1 MNKSYLRTISPSS
14 YTHKSPA
21 YHYSTFFIL
30 HSSFYI
36 FIRNRSFLYLC
47 TPFFCVTM
55 KKLLTVCILLCLTVL
70 AQAQR
75 FTSFSKDP
83 SKTVEEMK
91 EFYASVPKDRQK
103 EAKDILDTFELMW
116 TTRMDPANQQ
126 VFLEEA
132 NKMVKKKHRPIP
144 HFQSFIH
151 TYNVFIQS
159 QYADEADTWKKIL
172 DYHIGQSSTFFQDKM
187 SLYARFF
194 QGNILNQGDNVKW
207 VAMSDPEKMGFAEEP
222 FFEFKNIDLMGFSA
236 KDSLT
241 VKGMSG
247 RYYPDKLQFKAN
259 GGTITWERAGLD
271 DNVKAVLKTYDIDLR
286 FPRVVADNA
295 LLHYPRLFAQPVIGR
310 VEDKAVLPTSE
321 EKATYPRFISDE
333 ATLPVKN
340 LYKDVDYVGG
350 FEMRGASIYGT
361 GQGDILAKVT
371 IYNEGKVIISAS
383 SRSFLIRPANL
394 LSEDAKVSVYIEN
407 DSIYHPAANFKY
419 DNEKKSLLIS
429 RPKQGVGRS
438 PFFDSY
444 HKLDMYVE
452 SLQWVTTEKRIE
464 LKPIVGNTSNQK
476 AYFESQNYYEE
487 SVMHEIAGYNIVN
500 PLYTLWQ
507 LFNSAGYESLT
518 IEDVI
523 RWFNKPPLDIK
534 AMMIDFAARGF
545 IEYDINNNQI
555 NYRSKIAQYLNN
567 QVKKK
572 DYDYIK
578 LESKTHYAS
587 LDLVTN
593 DLKITGCEFFVL
605 SDPQIVNV
613 YPMNELVTV
622 KKNRNMV
629 FSGRVIGGLFDF
641 VTHNCQF
648 DYDRFLVDMDVIDT
662 LIMYV
667 EDKDGPMDMY
677 GDYKLQRVRSEIEEL
692 SGVLYVDAPGNK
704 SGMTDY
710 PDYPIFEARKG
721 GKVFYDQPYVLGG
734 VYDRNK
740 FYYAVNQFRI
750 VNLDN
755 FVIDSMKFGG
765 ALISGGIFPDIAE
778 PLKVQPDFS
787 LGFVHNTGGLPM
799 YGTRGAYQGRIS
811 LSNRG
816 LRGKGNIDYI
826 TSHTTS
832 DSLVFYIDS
841 TNGSANKHIVDEQL
855 AGTEFPPASVEEAYM
870 HWEPYEDQMF
880 VHTLANPM
888 DLFTEATLT
897 GNSKITSSGMFGT
910 GIVKFN
916 RADISSRLFQFKH
929 HELLADTADLRIYD
943 ISGGKDVAFS
953 TDNYNS
959 HIDFKTRKGHFIANG
974 EASVVYF
981 VKNEIKAKS
990 SEFEWDPIDSTM
1002 LRFKWDDPHKNVDI
1016 DNTPI
1021 KELVDMQSV
1030 GNELYAVA
1038 PYVDYQF
1045 TAVNAE
1051 YDFAKNVIAA
1061 HGVRYINVGD
1071 AAITPQHGDVT
1082 IRKNAAMDPLEKSR
1096 ILAGRENKFHELY
1109 DCNTRIVSA
1118 TKFFANGYYDYIDAE
1133 QRVQTLYFDT
1143 LYFMKET
1150 HGDAKIPK
1158 EKDFH
1163 FSDQFAFD
1171 GRAELHSTNPFLSYF
1186 GGVEIIHG
1194 CDSVKHARMKILQ
1207 QVDPN
1212 NIMIQV
1218 HDRTKDMDERKV
1230 VVAIASSNKTGRI
1243 YTAFG
1248 VAKDEF
1254 NDAEYINV
1262 FGYITYD
1269 KETHEF
1275 KAASREKLMDPSIPG
1290 NIITLNTDNC
1300 EVHGS
1305 GSIDMG
1311 AKLGRVDFVTNGTIV
1326 NYMLADSAEMH
1337 LTTSIDFFFNEKSMD
1352 IMNKALENTTLD
1364 YVDVSGDEAY
1374 DLALYNLLGKTEYD
1388 RYQRSTALGQNR
1400 RLPDALQVKFLFSN
1414 IDFEWDK
1421 EQSTFKSQT
1430 KLPLIV
1436 CGAKQQYKMVPGRIV
1451 IEKRGSRNRLY
1462 LYFEFDNHF
1471 FYYQFDNNAVSAFSS
1486 DKAFNDAIS
1495 SVKPKNRFQAPDQAK
1510 GLPSFTYKLGN
1521 RSLKNKF
1528 VKKYFTDI
1536 EEESETEE

>member
-1 MNKSYLRTISPSS
+1 
-14 YTHKSPA
+14 
-21 YHYSTFFIL
+21 
-30 HSSFYI
+30 
-36 FIRNRSFLYLC
+36 
-47 TPFFCVTM
+47 M

-545 IEYDINNNQI
+545 IEYDINNNKI

-587 LDLVTN
+587 LDLATN

-897 GNSKITSSGMFGT
+897 GNSKITPSGMFGT

-990 SEFEWDPIDSTM
+990 SDFEWDPIDSTM

-1269 KETHEF
+1269 KETREF
-1275 KAASREKLMDPSIPG
+1275 KAASKEKLMDPSIPG

>member
-1 MNKSYLRTISPSS
+1 MKRFFLISI
-14 YTHKSPA
+14 
-21 YHYSTFFIL
+21 IL
-30 HSSFYI
+30 
-36 FIRNRSFLYLC
+36 
-47 TPFFCVTM
+47 CVSV
-55 KKLLTVCILLCLTVL
+55 LTY
-70 AQAQR
+70 AQR
-75 FTSFSKDP
+75 FTSFSNDP
-83 SKTVEEMK
+83 TKTVEEMK

-103 EAKDILDTFELMW
+103 EAKEILEQFELMW
-116 TTRMDPANQQ
+116 TTRMDADNQE
-126 VFLEEA
+126 VFIQEA

-144 HFQSFIH
+144 HFQSFIR
-151 TYNVFIQS
+151 TYDIFLQS
-159 QYADEADTWKKIL
+159 QYVGEAETWQKIL
-172 DYHIGQSSTFFQDKM
+172 DYHISKSSTFFQEKM
-187 SLYARFF
+187 ELYARFF
-194 QGNILNQGDNVKW
+194 QDNIMNQGDNVKW
-207 VAMSDPEKMGFAEEP
+207 VAMGLADHLGFDQEP
-222 FFEFKNIDLMGFSA
+222 YFDFKDIDLWGYSA
-236 KDSLT
+236 KDSL
-241 VKGMSG
+241 VVSSVNG

-259 GGTITWERAGLD
+259 GGTISWDRAGLD
-271 DNVKAVLKTYDIDLR
+271 PGVYAELKTYDIDLR
-286 FPRVVADNA
+286 FPRVVADDA
-295 LLHYPRLFAQPVIGR
+295 LFHYPKLFAQPMVGR
-310 VEDKAVLPTSE
+310 VEEKAVLPTSE
-321 EKATYPRFISDE
+321 EDATYPRFISYE
-333 ATLPVKN
+333 TTLPVKD
-340 LYKDVDYVGG
+340 LYKDVDYIGG
-350 FEMRGASIYGT
+350 FAMHGASIFGT
-361 GQGDILAKVT
+361 GHGDTLAKVT
-371 IYNEGKVIISAS
+371 IYNEGEVIITAQ

-394 LSEDAKVSVYIEN
+394 LSEDAKVSLYIEN

-419 DNEKKSLLIS
+419 DNEKKNLLIS

-444 HKLDMYVE
+444 HKLDMCVE
-452 SLQWVTTEKRIE
+452 SIQWTTTEKRIE
-464 LKPIVGNTSNQK
+464 LKPIVGNTSDQA

-487 SVMHEIAGYNIVN
+487 GVMHEIAGFNTQN

-507 LFNSAGYESLT
+507 LFNSAGYEDLT

-545 IEYDINNNQI
+545 IEYDVNNNRI
-555 NYRSKIAQYLNN
+555 HYRSKIAQYLNN
-567 QVKKK
+567 QLKKK

-613 YPMNELVTV
+613 YPMDELVTV

-648 DYDRFLVDMDVIDT
+648 DYDRFLVDMDIIDT

-667 EDKDGPMDMY
+667 EDKNGPMDMY
-677 GDYKLQRVRSEIEEL
+677 GDYKLQRVRSQIEEL
-692 SGVLYVDAPGNK
+692 SGVLYVDVPGNK
-704 SGMTDY
+704 SGIVDY
-710 PDYPIFEARKG
+710 PDYPIFKARKG

-734 VYDRNK
+734 VYDRNR
-740 FYYAVNQFRI
+740 FYYSVNQFRI

-755 FVIDSMKFGG
+755 FVIDSMKFTG
-765 ALISGGIFPDIAE
+765 ALISGGIFPDIDE
-778 PLKVQPDFS
+778 PLKVQSDFS
-787 LGFVHNTGGLPM
+787 LGFVHNTTGLPM
-799 YGTRGAYQGRIS
+799 YGTKGGYQGRIS

-826 TSHTTS
+826 TSHTYS
-832 DSLVFYIDS
+832 DSLVFYLDS
-841 TNGSANKHIVDEQL
+841 TNGAANRHIVDEQQ
-855 AGTEFPPASVEEAYM
+855 AGTEFPPASVEEAYL

-880 VHTLANPM
+880 IHTLQEPM
-888 DLFTEATLT
+888 DIFKETELT
-897 GNSKITSSGMFGT
+897 GNSKITPNGMFGT

-959 HIDFKTRKGHFIANG
+959 HIDFKTRKGRFLANG

-981 VKNEIKAKS
+981 VQNEVKAKS

-1002 LRFKWDDPHKNVDI
+1002 LRFKWDDPYKNTDI

-1030 GNELYAVA
+1030 GNELFAVA
-1038 PYVDYQF
+1038 PEVNYQF

-1051 YDFAKNVIAA
+1051 FDFAKNIINA

-1071 AAITPQHGDVT
+1071 AAITPLHGDVT
-1082 IRKNAAMDPLEKSR
+1082 IRKHAAMDILEKAR
-1096 ILAGRENKFHELY
+1096 ILAGRENKYHELY
-1109 DCNTRIVSA
+1109 NCHARIQSA
-1118 TKFFANGYYDYIDAE
+1118 TRFYANGYYDYIDAE
-1133 QRVQTLYFDT
+1133 ERVQTLYFDT
-1143 LYFMKET
+1143 IYFMKET
-1150 HGDAKIPK
+1150 FGEAKIPK

-1186 GGVEIIHG
+1186 GGVEILHG
-1194 CDSVKHARMKILQ
+1194 CDTVKHARMKILQ

-1212 NIMIQV
+1212 NIMLQV

-1269 KETHEF
+1269 KETREF
-1275 KAASREKLMDPSIPG
+1275 KAASKEKLMDPSVPG
-1290 NIITLNTDNC
+1290 NIIVLNTDNC
-1300 EVHGS
+1300 EATGT
-1305 GSIDMG
+1305 GTIDMG
-1311 AKLGRVDFVTNGTIV
+1311 TKLGRVDFVTNGTIV

-1337 LTTSIDFFFNEKSMD
+1337 ITTSIDFFFNDKSMD
-1352 IMNKALENTTLD
+1352 LMNKALENASLD
-1364 YVDVSGDEAY
+1364 FVDVSGDEAF
-1374 DLALYNLLGKTEYD
+1374 DQALYNILGKTEYD

-1400 RLPDALQVKFLFSN
+1400 RLPDALQVQFLFSN
-1414 IDFEWDK
+1414 IDFDWDK
-1421 EQSTFKSQT
+1421 DHSTFKSQT
-1430 KLPLIV
+1430 VLPLIV
-1436 CGAKQQYKMVPGRIV
+1436 CGSKQVYKTVPGRIV

-1462 LYFEFDNHF
+1462 LYFEFDDQ
-1471 FYYQFDNNAVSAFSS
+1471 FYYFQFDNNAVSAFSS
-1486 DKAFNDAIS
+1486 NKAFNDAIT
-1495 SVKPKNRFQAPDQAK
+1495 SVKPKNRFQEPDKAK

-1528 VKKYFTDI
+1528 VKNYFTDI
-1536 EEESETEE
+1536 EEETETESETGE

>member
-1 MNKSYLRTISPSS
+1 
-14 YTHKSPA
+14 
-21 YHYSTFFIL
+21 
-30 HSSFYI
+30 
-36 FIRNRSFLYLC
+36 
-47 TPFFCVTM
+47 M

-333 ATLPVKN
+333 ATLPIKN

-897 GNSKITSSGMFGT
+897 GNSKITPSGMFGT

-959 HIDFKTRKGHFIANG
+959 HIDFETRKGHFIANG

-1269 KETHEF
+1269 KETREF
-1275 KAASREKLMDPSIPG
+1275 KAASKEKLMDPSIPG

>member
-1 MNKSYLRTISPSS
+1 
-14 YTHKSPA
+14 
-21 YHYSTFFIL
+21 
-30 HSSFYI
+30 
-36 FIRNRSFLYLC
+36 
-47 TPFFCVTM
+47 M
-55 KKLLTVCILLCLTVL
+55 KKLLTVCILLCLMVL

-394 LSEDAKVSVYIEN
+394 LSEDAKVSVYIES

-545 IEYDINNNQI
+545 IEYDINNNKI

-897 GNSKITSSGMFGT
+897 GNSKITPSGMFGT

-1269 KETHEF
+1269 KETREF
-1275 KAASREKLMDPSIPG
+1275 KAASKEKLMDPSIPG

>member
-21 YHYSTFFIL
+21 YHYSSFYIL

-55 KKLLTVCILLCLTVL
+55 KKLLTVCILLCLMVL

-545 IEYDINNNQI
+545 IDYDINNNQI

>member
-1 MNKSYLRTISPSS
+1 
-14 YTHKSPA
+14 
-21 YHYSTFFIL
+21 
-30 HSSFYI
+30 
-36 FIRNRSFLYLC
+36 
-47 TPFFCVTM
+47 M

-587 LDLVTN
+587 LDLATN

-648 DYDRFLVDMDVIDT
+648 DYDRFLVDMDIIDT

-897 GNSKITSSGMFGT
+897 GNSKITPSGMFGT

-1269 KETHEF
+1269 KETREF
-1275 KAASREKLMDPSIPG
+1275 KAASKEKLMDPSIPG

>member
-1 MNKSYLRTISPSS
+1 
-14 YTHKSPA
+14 
-21 YHYSTFFIL
+21 
-30 HSSFYI
+30 
-36 FIRNRSFLYLC
+36 
-47 TPFFCVTM
+47 M

-271 DNVKAVLKTYDIDLR
+271 DNVNAVLKTYDIDLR

-897 GNSKITSSGMFGT
+897 GNSKITPSGMFGT

>member
-1 MNKSYLRTISPSS
+1 MVVSS
-14 YTHKSPA
+14 V
-21 YHYSTFFIL
+21 
-30 HSSFYI
+30 
-36 FIRNRSFLYLC
+36 N
-47 TPFFCVTM
+47 
-55 KKLLTVCILLCLTVL
+55 
-70 AQAQR
+70 
-75 FTSFSKDP
+75 
-83 SKTVEEMK
+83 
-91 EFYASVPKDRQK
+91 
-103 EAKDILDTFELMW
+103 
-116 TTRMDPANQQ
+116 
-126 VFLEEA
+126 
-132 NKMVKKKHRPIP
+132 
-144 HFQSFIH
+144 
-151 TYNVFIQS
+151 
-159 QYADEADTWKKIL
+159 
-172 DYHIGQSSTFFQDKM
+172 
-187 SLYARFF
+187 
-194 QGNILNQGDNVKW
+194 
-207 VAMSDPEKMGFAEEP
+207 
-222 FFEFKNIDLMGFSA
+222 
-236 KDSLT
+236 
-241 VKGMSG
+241 G

-259 GGTITWERAGLD
+259 GGTISWDRAGLD
-271 DNVKAVLKTYDIDLR
+271 PGVYAELKTYDIDLR
-286 FPRVVADNA
+286 FPRVVAEDA
-295 LLHYPRLFAQPVIGR
+295 LFHYPRLFAQPMLGR
-310 VEDKAVLPTSE
+310 VEEKAVLPTSE
-321 EKATYPRFISDE
+321 EKATYPRFTSNE
-333 ATLPVKN
+333 TTLPVKN
-340 LYKDVDYVGG
+340 LYKDVDYIGG
-350 FEMRGASIYGT
+350 FAMHGASIFGT
-361 GQGDILAKVT
+361 GQGDTLAKVT
-371 IYNEGKVIISAS
+371 IYNEGQVIITAQ

-394 LSEDAKVSVYIEN
+394 LSEDAKVSLYIEN

-452 SLQWVTTEKRIE
+452 SIQWVTTEKRIE
-464 LKPIVGNTSNQK
+464 LKPIVGNTSDQA

-487 SVMHEIAGYNIVN
+487 GVMHEIAGFNTQN

-507 LFNSAGYESLT
+507 LFNSAGYEDLT

-545 IEYDINNNQI
+545 IEYDVNNNRI
-555 NYRSKIAQYLNN
+555 HYRSKIAQYLNN
-567 QVKKK
+567 QLKKK

-613 YPMNELVTV
+613 YPMDELVTV

-648 DYDRFLVDMDVIDT
+648 DYDRFLVDMDIIDT

-667 EDKDGPMDMY
+667 EDKNGPMDMY
-677 GDYKLQRVRSEIEEL
+677 GDYKLQRVRSQIEEL
-692 SGVLYVDAPGNK
+692 SGVLYVDVPGNK
-704 SGMTDY
+704 SGIVDY

-734 VYDRNK
+734 VYDRNR
-740 FYYAVNQFRI
+740 FYYSVNQFRI

-755 FVIDSMKFGG
+755 FVIDSMKFTG

-778 PLKVQPDFS
+778 PLKVQSDFS
-787 LGFVHNTGGLPM
+787 LGFVHNTTGLPM
-799 YGTRGAYQGRIS
+799 YGTKGGYQGRIS

-826 TSHTTS
+826 TSHTYS
-832 DSLVFYIDS
+832 DSLVFYLDS
-841 TNGSANKHIVDEQL
+841 TNGAANRHIVDEQQ
-855 AGTEFPPASVEEAYM
+855 AGTEFPPASVEEAYL

-880 VHTLANPM
+880 IHTLQEPM
-888 DLFTEATLT
+888 DIFKETELT
-897 GNSKITSSGMFGT
+897 GNSKITPNGMFGT

-959 HIDFKTRKGHFIANG
+959 HIDFKTRKGRFLANG

-981 VKNEIKAKS
+981 VQNEVKAKS

-1002 LRFKWDDPHKNVDI
+1002 LRFKWDDPYKNTDI
-1016 DNTPI
+1016 DNTSI

-1030 GNELYAVA
+1030 GNELFAVA
-1038 PYVDYQF
+1038 PEVNYQF

-1051 YDFAKNVIAA
+1051 FDFAKNIINA

-1071 AAITPQHGDVT
+1071 AAITPLHGDVT
-1082 IRKNAAMDPLEKSR
+1082 IRKHAAMDILEKAR
-1096 ILAGRENKFHELY
+1096 ILAGRENKYHELY
-1109 DCNTRIVSA
+1109 DCHVRINSA
-1118 TKFFANGYYDYIDAE
+1118 TRFYANGYYDYIDAE
-1133 QRVQTLYFDT
+1133 ERVQTLYFDT
-1143 LYFMKET
+1143 IYFMKET
-1150 HGDAKIPK
+1150 FGEAKIPK

-1186 GGVEIIHG
+1186 GGVEILHG
-1194 CDSVKHARMKILQ
+1194 CDTLKHARMKILQ

-1212 NIMIQV
+1212 NIMLQV

-1269 KETHEF
+1269 KETREF
-1275 KAASREKLMDPSIPG
+1275 KAASKEKLMDPSVPG
-1290 NIITLNTDNC
+1290 NIIVLNTDNC
-1300 EVHGS
+1300 EATGT
-1305 GSIDMG
+1305 GTIDMG
-1311 AKLGRVDFVTNGTIV
+1311 TKLGRVDFVTNGTIV

-1337 LTTSIDFFFNEKSMD
+1337 ITTSIDFFFNDKSMD
-1352 IMNKALENTTLD
+1352 LMNKALENASLD
-1364 YVDVSGDEAY
+1364 FVDVSGDEAF
-1374 DLALYNLLGKTEYD
+1374 DQALYNILGKTEYD

-1400 RLPDALQVKFLFSN
+1400 RLPDALQVQFLFSN
-1414 IDFEWDK
+1414 IDFDWDK
-1421 EQSTFKSQT
+1421 DHSTFKSQT
-1430 KLPLIV
+1430 VLPLIV
-1436 CGAKQQYKMVPGRIV
+1436 CGSKQVYKMVPGRIV

-1462 LYFEFDNHF
+1462 LYFEFDDQ
-1471 FYYQFDNNAVSAFSS
+1471 FYYFQFDNNAVSAFSS
-1486 DKAFNDAIS
+1486 NKAFNDAIT
-1495 SVKPKNRFQAPDQAK
+1495 SVKPKNRFQEPDKAK

-1528 VKKYFTDI
+1528 VKNYFTDI
-1536 EEESETEE
+1536 EEETETESETGE

>member
-1 MNKSYLRTISPSS
+1 
-14 YTHKSPA
+14 
-21 YHYSTFFIL
+21 
-30 HSSFYI
+30 
-36 FIRNRSFLYLC
+36 
-47 TPFFCVTM
+47 M
-55 KKLLTVCILLCLTVL
+55 KKLLTVCILLCLMVL

-897 GNSKITSSGMFGT
+897 GNSKITPSGMFGT

>member
-1 MNKSYLRTISPSS
+1 MKRFFLISI
-14 YTHKSPA
+14 
-21 YHYSTFFIL
+21 IL
-30 HSSFYI
+30 
-36 FIRNRSFLYLC
+36 
-47 TPFFCVTM
+47 CVSV
-55 KKLLTVCILLCLTVL
+55 LTY
-70 AQAQR
+70 AQR
-75 FTSFSKDP
+75 FTSFSNDP
-83 SKTVEEMK
+83 TKTVEEMK

-103 EAKDILDTFELMW
+103 EAKEILEQFELMW
-116 TTRMDPANQQ
+116 TTRMDADNQE
-126 VFLEEA
+126 VFITEA

-144 HFQSFIH
+144 HFQSFIR
-151 TYNVFIQS
+151 TYDIFLQS
-159 QYADEADTWKKIL
+159 QYAGEYETWQKIL
-172 DYHIGQSSTFFQDKM
+172 DYHISKSSTFFQEKM
-187 SLYARFF
+187 ELYARFF
-194 QGNILNQGDNVKW
+194 QDNIMNQGDNVKW
-207 VAMSDPEKMGFAEEP
+207 VAMGFADHLGFDQEP
-222 FFEFKNIDLMGFSA
+222 YFDFKDIDLWGYSA
-236 KDSLT
+236 KDSL
-241 VKGMSG
+241 VVSSVNG

-259 GGTITWERAGLD
+259 GGTISWDRAGLD
-271 DNVKAVLKTYDIDLR
+271 PGVYAELKTYDIDLR

-295 LLHYPRLFAQPVIGR
+295 LFHYPKLFAQPMLGR
-310 VEDKAVLPTSE
+310 VEEKAVLPTSE
-321 EKATYPRFISDE
+321 EKATYPRFTSYE
-333 ATLPVKN
+333 TTLPVKN
-340 LYKDVDYVGG
+340 LYKDVDYIGG
-350 FEMRGASIYGT
+350 FAMHGASIFGT
-361 GQGDILAKVT
+361 GQGDTLAKVT
-371 IYNEGKVIISAS
+371 IYNEGQVIITAQ

-394 LSEDAKVSVYIEN
+394 LSEDAKVSLYIEN

-452 SLQWVTTEKRIE
+452 SIQWVTTEKRIE
-464 LKPIVGNTSNQK
+464 LKPIVGNTSDQA

-487 SVMHEIAGYNIVN
+487 GVMHEIAGFNTQN

-507 LFNSAGYESLT
+507 LFNSAGYEDLT

-545 IEYDINNNQI
+545 IEYDVNNNRI
-555 NYRSKIAQYLNN
+555 HYRSKIAQYLNN
-567 QVKKK
+567 QLKKK

-613 YPMNELVTV
+613 YPMDELVTV

-648 DYDRFLVDMDVIDT
+648 DYDRFLVDMDIIDT

-667 EDKDGPMDMY
+667 EDKNGPMDMY
-677 GDYKLQRVRSEIEEL
+677 GDYKLQRVRSQIEEL
-692 SGVLYVDAPGNK
+692 SGVLYVDVPGNK
-704 SGMTDY
+704 SGIVDY

-734 VYDRNK
+734 VYDRNR
-740 FYYAVNQFRI
+740 FYYSVNQFRI

-755 FVIDSMKFGG
+755 FVIDSMKFTG

-778 PLKVQPDFS
+778 PLKVQSDFS
-787 LGFVHNTGGLPM
+787 LGFVHNTTGLPM
-799 YGTRGAYQGRIS
+799 YGTKGGYQGRIS

-826 TSHTTS
+826 TSHTYS
-832 DSLVFYIDS
+832 DSLVFYLDS
-841 TNGSANKHIVDEQL
+841 TNGAANRHIVDEQQD
-855 AGTEFPPASVEEAYM
+855 GTEFPPASVEEAYL

-880 VHTLANPM
+880 IHTLQEPM
-888 DLFTEATLT
+888 DIFKETELT
-897 GNSKITSSGMFGT
+897 GNSKITPNGMFGT

-959 HIDFKTRKGHFIANG
+959 HIDFKTRKGRFLANG

-981 VKNEIKAKS
+981 VQNEVKAKS

-1002 LRFKWDDPHKNVDI
+1002 LRFKWDDPYKNTDI
-1016 DNTPI
+1016 DNTSI

-1030 GNELYAVA
+1030 GNELFAVA
-1038 PYVDYQF
+1038 PEVNYQF

-1051 YDFAKNVIAA
+1051 FDFAKNIINA

-1071 AAITPQHGDVT
+1071 AAITPLHGDVT
-1082 IRKNAAMDPLEKSR
+1082 IRKHAAMDILEKAR
-1096 ILAGRENKFHELY
+1096 ILAGRENKYHELY
-1109 DCNTRIVSA
+1109 NCHARIQSA
-1118 TKFFANGYYDYIDAE
+1118 TRFYANGYYDYIDAE
-1133 QRVQTLYFDT
+1133 ERVQTLYFDT
-1143 LYFMKET
+1143 IYFMKET
-1150 HGDAKIPK
+1150 FGEAKIPK

-1186 GGVEIIHG
+1186 GGVEILHG
-1194 CDSVKHARMKILQ
+1194 CDTLKHARMKILQ

-1212 NIMIQV
+1212 NIMLQV

-1269 KETHEF
+1269 KETREF
-1275 KAASREKLMDPSIPG
+1275 KAASKEKLMDPSVPG
-1290 NIITLNTDNC
+1290 NIIVLNTDNC
-1300 EVHGS
+1300 EATGT
-1305 GSIDMG
+1305 GTIDMG
-1311 AKLGRVDFVTNGTIV
+1311 TKLGRVDFVTNGTIV

-1337 LTTSIDFFFNEKSMD
+1337 ITTSIDFFFNDKSMD
-1352 IMNKALENTTLD
+1352 LMNKALENASLD
-1364 YVDVSGDEAY
+1364 FVDVSGDEAF
-1374 DLALYNLLGKTEYD
+1374 DQALYNILGKTEYD

-1400 RLPDALQVKFLFSN
+1400 RLPDALQVQFLFSN
-1414 IDFEWDK
+1414 IDFDWDK
-1421 EQSTFKSQT
+1421 DHSTFKSQT
-1430 KLPLIV
+1430 VLPLIV
-1436 CGAKQQYKMVPGRIV
+1436 CGSKQVYKMVPGRIV

-1462 LYFEFDNHF
+1462 LYFEFDDQ
-1471 FYYQFDNNAVSAFSS
+1471 FYYFQFDNNAVSAFSS
-1486 DKAFNDAIS
+1486 NKAFNDAIT
-1495 SVKPKNRFQAPDQAK
+1495 SVKPKNRFQEPDKAK

-1528 VKKYFTDI
+1528 VKNYFTDI
-1536 EEESETEE
+1536 EEETETESETGE

>member
-1 MNKSYLRTISPSS
+1 
-14 YTHKSPA
+14 
-21 YHYSTFFIL
+21 
-30 HSSFYI
+30 
-36 FIRNRSFLYLC
+36 
-47 TPFFCVTM
+47 M
-55 KKLLTVCILLCLTVL
+55 KKLLTVCILLCLMVL

-545 IEYDINNNQI
+545 IEYDINNNKI

-897 GNSKITSSGMFGT
+897 GNSKITPSGMFGT

-1269 KETHEF
+1269 KETREF
-1275 KAASREKLMDPSIPG
+1275 KAASKEKLMDPSIPG

>member
-1 MNKSYLRTISPSS
+1 
-14 YTHKSPA
+14 
-21 YHYSTFFIL
+21 
-30 HSSFYI
+30 
-36 FIRNRSFLYLC
+36 
-47 TPFFCVTM
+47 M
-55 KKLLTVCILLCLTVL
+55 KKLLTVCILLCLMVL

-545 IEYDINNNQI
+545 IEYDINNNKI

-897 GNSKITSSGMFGT
+897 GNSKITPSGMFGT

>member
-1 MNKSYLRTISPSS
+1 M
-14 YTHKSPA
+14 
-21 YHYSTFFIL
+21 
-30 HSSFYI
+30 
-36 FIRNRSFLYLC
+36 
-47 TPFFCVTM
+47 
-55 KKLLTVCILLCLTVL
+55 
-70 AQAQR
+70 
-75 FTSFSKDP
+75 
-83 SKTVEEMK
+83 
-91 EFYASVPKDRQK
+91 PKDRQK
-103 EAKDILDTFELMW
+103 EAKEVLDAFELMW
-116 TTRMDPANQQ
+116 TTQMDVDNQQ
-126 VFLEEA
+126 VFIEEA
-132 NKMVKKKHRPIP
+132 NKMVKKKHRPFP
-144 HFQSFIH
+144 HFQSYIN
-151 TYNVFIQS
+151 TYRAFLES
-159 QYADEADTWKKIL
+159 QYATETETWQKIL
-172 DYHIGQSSTFFQDKM
+172 SYHIGQSTTFFHDKM
-187 SLYARFF
+187 KLYEQFF
-194 QGNILNQGDNVKW
+194 KENIMNQGDNVKW
-207 VAMSDPEKMGFAEEP
+207 VAMGFADHLGFDGEP
-222 FFEFKNIDLMGFSA
+222 CFDFKDIDLWGYSA
-236 KDSLT
+236 KDSLI
-241 VKGMSG
+241 VSGVNG
-247 RYYPDKLQFKAN
+247 RYYPDKLTFKAN

-271 DNVKAVLKTYDIDLR
+271 PNVKAKLKTYDIDLR
-286 FPRVVADNA
+286 FPKVVANDA
-295 LLHYPRLFAQPVIGR
+295 MFYYPKLFANPIVGR
-310 VEDKAVLPTSE
+310 VEEKAVLPTSE
-321 EKATYPRFISDE
+321 EKATYPRFISQE

-350 FEMRGASIYGT
+350 FEMRGASIFGT
-361 GQGDILAKVT
+361 GQGDTLAIVT
-371 IYNEGKVIISAS
+371 IHNEGNVIITAR

-394 LSEDAKVSVYIEN
+394 LSEDAQVSLYIEN

-452 SLQWVTTEKRIE
+452 SVQWVTTEKRIE
-464 LKPIVGNTSNQK
+464 FKPIVGNTSDQE

-487 SVMHEIAGYNIVN
+487 EVMHEIAGYNTVN

-507 LFNSAGYESLT
+507 LFNSAGYEDLT

-545 IEYDINNNQI
+545 IEYDINNNHI
-555 NYRSKIAQYLNN
+555 HYRSKIAQYLNN

-587 LDLVTN
+587 LDLATN

-613 YPMNELVTV
+613 YPMDELVTV

-641 VTHNCQF
+641 VTHNCKF
-648 DYDRFLVDMDVIDT
+648 DYDRFLVDMDIIDT

-667 EDKDGPMDMY
+667 EDKNGPMDMY
-677 GDYKLQRVRSEIEEL
+677 GDYKLQRVRSQIEEL
-692 SGVLYVDAPGNK
+692 SGVLYIDVPGNK

-734 VYDRNK
+734 VYDRNR

-755 FVIDSMKFGG
+755 FVIDSMKFTG
-765 ALISGGIFPDIAE
+765 ALVSGGIFPDIAE

-787 LGFVHNTGGLPM
+787 LGFVHNTNGLPM
-799 YGTRGAYQGRIS
+799 YGTKGGYQGRIS

-826 TSHTTS
+826 TSHTLS
-832 DSLVFYIDS
+832 DSLVFYLDS
-841 TNGSANKHIVDEQL
+841 TNGSANRHVVDEQM
-855 AGTEFPPASVEEAYM
+855 AGAEFPPASVEEAYL
-870 HWEPYEDQMF
+870 HWEPYQDQMF
-880 VHTLANPM
+880 VHTLQQPM
-888 DLFTEATLT
+888 DIFREAQLT
-897 GNSKITSSGMFGT
+897 GNSKITPNGMYGT

-959 HIDFKTRKGHFIANG
+959 HIDFKTRKGHFLANG
-974 EASVVYF
+974 KASEVYF
-981 VKNEIKAKS
+981 VQNEIKAKS

-1038 PYVDYQF
+1038 PNANYMF

-1051 YDFAKNVIAA
+1051 FDFSKNIIFA

-1071 AAITPQHGDVT
+1071 AAITPLHGDVT
-1082 IRKNAAMDPLEKSR
+1082 IRKNAAMDVLENSR
-1096 ILAGRENKFHELY
+1096 ILAGRENKYHELY
-1109 DCNTRIVSA
+1109 NCTTRVQSA
-1118 TKFFANGYYDYIDAE
+1118 TRFYANGYYDYIDAE

-1143 LYFMKET
+1143 VYFMKET
-1150 HGDAKIPK
+1150 FGEAKIPL

-1186 GGVEIIHG
+1186 GGVEIIHD
-1194 CDSVKHARMKILQ
+1194 CDTLKHARMKILQ

-1212 NIMIQV
+1212 NIMLQI
-1218 HDRTKDMDERKV
+1218 HDRTKDMNERKV

-1269 KETHEF
+1269 KETREF
-1275 KAASREKLMDPSIPG
+1275 KAASKEKLMDPSVPG
-1290 NIITLNTDNC
+1290 NIIVLNTDRC
-1300 EVHGS
+1300 EAHGS
-1305 GSIDMG
+1305 GTIDMG

-1326 NYMLADSAEMH
+1326 NFMMADSAEMH
-1337 LTTSIDFFFNEKSMD
+1337 LTTSIDFFFNDKSMD
-1352 IMNKALENTTLD
+1352 LMNKALENPSLNF
-1364 YVDVSGDEAY
+1364 VDVSGDEAF
-1374 DLALYNLLGKTEYD
+1374 DLALYNILGKAEYD
-1388 RYQRSTALGQNR
+1388 RYQRNMALGQNR

-1430 KLPLIV
+1430 ALPLIV
-1436 CGAKQQYKMVPGRIV
+1436 CGAKQVYKMVPGRIV

-1462 LYFEFDNHF
+1462 LYFEIDNQ
-1471 FYYQFDNNAVSAFSS
+1471 FYYFQFDNNAVSAFSS

-1510 GLPSFTYKLGN
+1510 GLPSFSYKLGN
-1521 RSLKNKF
+1521 RGLKNKF

-1536 EEESETEE
+1536 EEETETED

>member
-1 MNKSYLRTISPSS
+1 
-14 YTHKSPA
+14 
-21 YHYSTFFIL
+21 
-30 HSSFYI
+30 
-36 FIRNRSFLYLC
+36 
-47 TPFFCVTM
+47 M
-55 KKLLTVCILLCLTVL
+55 KKLLTVCILLCLMVL

-271 DNVKAVLKTYDIDLR
+271 DNVNAVLKTYDIDLR

-897 GNSKITSSGMFGT
+897 GNSKITPSGMFGT

>member
-1 MNKSYLRTISPSS
+1 
-14 YTHKSPA
+14 
-21 YHYSTFFIL
+21 
-30 HSSFYI
+30 
-36 FIRNRSFLYLC
+36 
-47 TPFFCVTM
+47 M

-194 QGNILNQGDNVKW
+194 QGIILNQGDNVKW

-648 DYDRFLVDMDVIDT
+648 DYDRFLVDMDIIDT

-897 GNSKITSSGMFGT
+897 GNSKITPSGMFGT

>member
-1 MNKSYLRTISPSS
+1 
-14 YTHKSPA
+14 
-21 YHYSTFFIL
+21 
-30 HSSFYI
+30 
-36 FIRNRSFLYLC
+36 
-47 TPFFCVTM
+47 M
-55 KKLLTVCILLCLTVL
+55 KKILICSILLCISMLTY
-70 AQAQR
+70 AQR
-75 FTSFSKDP
+75 FTSFSNDP
-83 SKTVEEMK
+83 TKTVEEMK

-103 EAKDILDTFELMW
+103 EAKEILEQFEQMW
-116 TTRMDPANQQ
+116 TTRMDADNQA
-126 VFLEEA
+126 VFIAEA

-144 HFQSFIH
+144 HFQSLIR
-151 TYNVFIQS
+151 TYDIFLQS
-159 QYADEADTWKKIL
+159 QYAGESETWQKIL
-172 DYHIGQSSTFFQDKM
+172 DYHIGKSSTFFQEKM
-187 SLYARFF
+187 ELYARFF
-194 QGNILNQGDNVKW
+194 QDNIMNQGDNVKW
-207 VAMSDPEKMGFAEEP
+207 VAMGFADHLGFDTEP
-222 FFEFKNIDLMGFSA
+222 FFDFRDIDLWGYSA
-236 KDSLT
+236 KDSL
-241 VKGMSG
+241 VVSGVNG
-247 RYYPDKLQFKAN
+247 RYFPDKLQFKAN
-259 GGTITWERAGLD
+259 GGTISWDRAGLD
-271 DNVKAVLKTYDIDLR
+271 PSVYAKLSTYDIDLR
-286 FPRVVADNA
+286 FPRVVDNNA
-295 LLHYPRLFAQPVIGR
+295 LFHNPKLFPQPMLGR

-321 EKATYPRFISDE
+321 EKATYPRFTSQE

-350 FEMRGASIYGT
+350 FAMHGASIFGT
-361 GQGDILAKVT
+361 GHGDTLAKVT
-371 IYNEGKVIISAS
+371 IYNEGEVIITAQ

-394 LSEDAKVSVYIEN
+394 LSEDAKVSIYIET

-438 PFFDSY
+438 PFFNSY

-452 SLQWVTTEKRIE
+452 SIQWVTTEKRIE
-464 LKPIVGNTSNQK
+464 LKPIVGNTSDQQ

-487 SVMHEIAGYNIVN
+487 AVMHEIAGINTQN

-507 LFNSAGYESLT
+507 LFNSAGYEDLT

-545 IEYDINNNQI
+545 IEYDINNNRI
-555 NYRSKIAQYLNN
+555 RYRSKIAQYLNN

-587 LDLVTN
+587 LDLLTN

-613 YPMNELVTV
+613 YPMDELVTV

-641 VTHNCQF
+641 VTHNCHF
-648 DYDRFLVDMDVIDT
+648 DYDRFLVDMDIIDT

-667 EDKDGPMDMY
+667 EDKNGPMDMY
-677 GDYKLQRVRSEIEEL
+677 GDYKLQRVRSQIEEL
-692 SGVLYVDAPGNK
+692 SGVLYVDVPGNK
-704 SGMTDY
+704 CGMVDY

-734 VYDRNK
+734 VYDRNR

-755 FVIDSMKFGG
+755 FVIDSMKFSG

-787 LGFVHNTGGLPM
+787 LGFVHNTSGLPM
-799 YGTRGAYQGRIS
+799 YGTRGGYQGRIS

-816 LRGKGNIDYI
+816 LRGKGTIDYI
-826 TSHTTS
+826 TSHTLS
-832 DSLVFYIDS
+832 DSLVFYLDS
-841 TNGSANKHIVDEQL
+841 TNGTANRHIVDEQM
-855 AGTEFPPASVEEAYM
+855 AGTEFPPASVEEAYL
-870 HWEPYEDQMF
+870 HWEPYQDQMF
-880 VHTLANPM
+880 IHTLEQPM
-888 DLFTEATLT
+888 DIFKETQLT
-897 GNSKITSSGMFGT
+897 GNSKITPNGMFGT
-910 GIVKFN
+910 GLVKFN

-929 HELLADTADLRIYD
+929 HELLADTANLRIYD

-959 HIDFKTRKGHFIANG
+959 HIDFKTRKGRFLANG

-981 VKNEIKAKS
+981 VQNEVKAKS

-1002 LRFKWDDPHKNVDI
+1002 LRFKWDDPYKDTDI

-1021 KELVDMQSV
+1021 KDLVDMQSV

-1038 PYVDYQF
+1038 PEVNYQF

-1051 YDFAKNVIAA
+1051 FDFAKNIINA

-1082 IRKNAAMDPLEKSR
+1082 IRKHAAMDILEKAR
-1096 ILAGRENKFHELY
+1096 ILAGRENKYHELY
-1109 DCNTRIVSA
+1109 NCHARIQSA
-1118 TKFFANGYYDYIDAE
+1118 TRFYANGYYDYIDAE
-1133 QRVQTLYFDT
+1133 ERVQTLYFDT
-1143 LYFMKET
+1143 VYFMKET
-1150 HGDAKIPK
+1150 FGEAKIPR

-1186 GGVEIIHG
+1186 GGVEILHG
-1194 CDSVKHARMKILQ
+1194 CDTLKHARMKILQ

-1269 KETHEF
+1269 KETREF
-1275 KAASREKLMDPSIPG
+1275 KAASKEKLMDPSVPG
-1290 NIITLNTDNC
+1290 NIIILNTDNC
-1300 EVHGS
+1300 EATGT
-1305 GSIDMG
+1305 GTIDMG

-1337 LTTSIDFFFNEKSMD
+1337 LTTSIDFFFNDKSMD
-1352 IMNKALENTTLD
+1352 LMNKALEKASLD
-1364 YVDVSGDEAY
+1364 FVDVSGDEAY
-1374 DLALYNLLGKTEYD
+1374 DQALYNILGKAEYD
-1388 RYQRSTALGQNR
+1388 RFQRNASMGEYR
-1400 RLPDALQVKFLFSN
+1400 RLPSALQVQFLFSN

-1421 EQSTFKSQT
+1421 AQSTFKSQT
-1430 KLPLIV
+1430 RLPLMI
-1436 CGAKQQYKMVPGRIV
+1436 CGAKQVYKIVPGRIV

-1462 LYFEFDNHF
+1462 LYFEFENQ
-1471 FYYQFDNNAVSAFSS
+1471 FYYFQFDNNAVSAFSS
-1486 DKAFNDAIS
+1486 DKAFNDAIT
-1495 SVKPKNRFQAPDQAK
+1495 SVKPKNRFQEPDKAK

-1528 VKKYFTDI
+1528 VKNYFTDI
-1536 EEESETEE
+1536 EEETETED

>member
-1 MNKSYLRTISPSS
+1 ML
-14 YTHKSPA
+14 
-21 YHYSTFFIL
+21 
-30 HSSFYI
+30 
-36 FIRNRSFLYLC
+36 
-47 TPFFCVTM
+47 TM
-55 KKLLTVCILLCLTVL
+55 KKFLCVSLLLCVTFFV
-70 AQAQR
+70 QAQR

-91 EFYASVPKDRQK
+91 EFLSSVPQDRQK
-103 EAKDILDTFELMW
+103 EAKAILAEFELMW
-116 TTRMDPANQQ
+116 TTRMDGENQM
-126 VFLEEA
+126 VFIEEA
-132 NKMVKKKHRPIP
+132 NKMVKKKYRPIP

-151 TYNVFIQS
+151 TYDVFLQS
-159 QYADEADTWKKIL
+159 QYADETETWQKIV
-172 DYHIGQSSTFFQDKM
+172 DYHVGHSSTFFQGKM
-187 SLYARFF
+187 ELYEKFF
-194 QGNILNQGDNVKW
+194 RDNIMNQGDNVKW
-207 VAMSDPEKMGFAEEP
+207 VAMGYADHLGFDTVP
-222 FFEFKNIDLMGFSA
+222 YFDFKDIDLWGYSA
-236 KDSLT
+236 KDSLI
-241 VKGMSG
+241 VSGVSG
-247 RYYPDKLQFKAN
+247 RYFPDKLQFKAN
-259 GGTITWERAGLD
+259 GGVVSWDRAGLD
-271 DNVKAVLKTYDIDLR
+271 ANVKAVLKTYNIDLR
-286 FPRVVADNA
+286 FPKVVAEDA
-295 LLHYPRLFAQPVIGR
+295 LFYYPRLFANPILGR
-310 VEDKAVLPTSE
+310 VEEKAVLPTSE
-321 EKATYPRFISDE
+321 EKASYPRFISNE
-333 ATLPVKN
+333 ATLPIKN

-350 FEMRGASIYGT
+350 FEMRGASIFGT
-361 GQGDILAKVT
+361 GQGDTLARIS
-371 IYNEGKVIISAS
+371 IYNEGQVIISAQS
-383 SRSFLIRPANL
+383 NSFLIRPANL
-394 LSEDAKVSVYIEN
+394 LSEDAKVAIYIET

-452 SLQWVTTEKRIE
+452 SVQWVTTEKRIE
-464 LKPIVGNTSNQK
+464 FRPIVGNTSDQE

-487 SVMHEIAGYNIVN
+487 GVMHEIAGYNTVN

-507 LFNSAGYESLT
+507 LFNSAGYENLT

-545 IEYDINNNQI
+545 IEYDVNHNQI
-555 NYRSKIAQYLNN
+555 RYRSKIAQYLNN

-587 LDLVTN
+587 LDLATN

-613 YPMNELVTV
+613 YPMDELVTV

-648 DYDRFLVDMDVIDT
+648 DYDRFMVDMDIIDT

-667 EDKDGPMDMY
+667 EDKNGPMDMY
-677 GDYKLQRVRSEIEEL
+677 GDYKLQRVRSQIEEL
-692 SGVLYVDAPGNK
+692 SGVLYIDMPGNK

-734 VYDRNK
+734 VYDRNR

-755 FVIDSMKFGG
+755 FVIDSMKFSG
-765 ALISGGIFPDIAE
+765 ALISGNIFPDIAE
-778 PLKVQPDFS
+778 PLKVQSDFS
-787 LGFVHNTGGLPM
+787 LGFIHHTAGLPM
-799 YGTRGAYQGRIS
+799 YGTKGGYQGRIS

-816 LRGKGNIDYI
+816 LRGNGQIDYI
-826 TSHTTS
+826 TSHTFS
-832 DSLVFYIDS
+832 DSLVFYLDS
-841 TNGSANKHIVDEQL
+841 TNGTANRHLVDEQM
-855 AGTEFPPASVEEAYM
+855 AGAEFPPASVEEAYL
-870 HWEPYEDQMF
+870 HWEPYQDQMF
-880 VHTLANPM
+880 IHTLQLPM
-888 DLFTEATLT
+888 DIFREATLT
-897 GNSKITSSGMFGT
+897 GNSKITPNGMYGT
-910 GIVKFN
+910 GIVKFG

-981 VKNEIKAKS
+981 VQNEIKAKS

-1002 LRFKWDDPHKNVDI
+1002 LRFKWDDPYKNTDI
-1016 DNTPI
+1016 DATPI

-1038 PYVDYQF
+1038 PYVDYKF

-1051 YDFAKNVIAA
+1051 FDFSKNIIFA
-1061 HGVRYINVGD
+1061 HGVRFINVGD
-1071 AAITPQHGDVT
+1071 AAITPLHGDVT
-1082 IRKNAAMDPLEKSR
+1082 IRKNAAMDVLNKSR
-1096 ILAGRENKFHELY
+1096 ILAGRDNKFHELY
-1109 DCNTRIVSA
+1109 DCTTRIQSA
-1118 TKFFANGYYDYIDAE
+1118 TKFYSNGYYDYIDAE

-1143 LYFMKET
+1143 VYFMKET
-1150 HGDAKIPK
+1150 FGEAKIPI

-1171 GRAELHSTNPFLSYF
+1171 GRAGLHSTNPFLSYF

-1194 CDSVKHARMKILQ
+1194 CDSIKHARMKILQ

-1212 NIMIQV
+1212 NIMLQI
-1218 HDRTKDMDERKV
+1218 HERTKDMNERKV

-1269 KETHEF
+1269 KETREF
-1275 KAASREKLMDPSIPG
+1275 KAASKEKLMDPSVPG
-1290 NIITLNTDNC
+1290 NIIVLNTDNC
-1300 EVHGS
+1300 EATGS
-1305 GSIDMG
+1305 GTIDMG
-1311 AKLGRVDFVTNGTIV
+1311 AKLGRVNFVTNGTIV

-1337 LTTSIDFFFNEKSMD
+1337 LTTSIDFFFNDKSMD
-1352 IMNKALENTTLD
+1352 LMNKALENASLNF
-1364 YVDVSGDEAY
+1364 VDVSEDKAF
-1374 DLALYNLLGKTEYD
+1374 DLALYNILGKAEYD
-1388 RYQRSTALGQNR
+1388 RYQRSVALGQNR
-1400 RLPDALQVKFLFSN
+1400 RLPEALQVKFLFSN

-1430 KLPLIV
+1430 SLPLIV
-1436 CGAKQQYKMVPGRIV
+1436 CGAKQVYKMVPGRIV

-1462 LYFEFDNHF
+1462 LYFEFNNQ
-1471 FYYQFDNNAVSAFSS
+1471 FYYFQFDNNAVSAFSS
-1486 DKAFNDAIS
+1486 DKAFNDAIT
-1495 SVKPKNRFQAPDQAK
+1495 SVKPKNRFQEPDQAK

-1536 EEESETEE
+1536 EEEPETEE

>member
-1 MNKSYLRTISPSS
+1 LQTI
-14 YTHKSPA
+14 
-21 YHYSTFFIL
+21 
-30 HSSFYI
+30 
-36 FIRNRSFLYLC
+36 
-47 TPFFCVTM
+47 FCKIM
-55 KKLLTVCILLCLTVL
+55 KKILICSILLCISMLTY
-70 AQAQR
+70 AQR
-75 FTSFSKDP
+75 FTSFSNDP
-83 SKTVEEMK
+83 TKTVEEMK

-103 EAKDILDTFELMW
+103 EAKEILEQFEQMW
-116 TTRMDPANQQ
+116 TTRMDADNQA
-126 VFLEEA
+126 VFIAEA

-144 HFQSFIH
+144 HFQSLIR
-151 TYNVFIQS
+151 TYDIFLQS
-159 QYADEADTWKKIL
+159 QYAGESETWQKIL
-172 DYHIGQSSTFFQDKM
+172 DYHIGKSSTFFQEKM
-187 SLYARFF
+187 ELYARFF
-194 QGNILNQGDNVKW
+194 QDNIMNQGDNVKW
-207 VAMSDPEKMGFAEEP
+207 VAMGFADHLGFDTEP
-222 FFEFKNIDLMGFSA
+222 FFDFRDIDLWGYSA
-236 KDSLT
+236 KDSL
-241 VKGMSG
+241 VVSGVNG
-247 RYYPDKLQFKAN
+247 RYFPDKLQFKAN
-259 GGTITWERAGLD
+259 GGTISWDRAGLD
-271 DNVKAVLKTYDIDLR
+271 PSVYAKLSTYDIDLR
-286 FPRVVADNA
+286 FPRVVDNNA
-295 LLHYPRLFAQPVIGR
+295 LFHNPKLFPQPMLGR

-321 EKATYPRFISDE
+321 EKATYPRFTSQE

-350 FEMRGASIYGT
+350 FAMHGASIFGT
-361 GQGDILAKVT
+361 GHGDTLAKVT
-371 IYNEGKVIISAS
+371 IYNEGEVIITAQ

-394 LSEDAKVSVYIEN
+394 LSEDAKVSIYIET

-438 PFFDSY
+438 PFFNSY

-452 SLQWVTTEKRIE
+452 SIQWVTTEKRIE
-464 LKPIVGNTSNQK
+464 LKPIVGNTSDQQ

-487 SVMHEIAGYNIVN
+487 AVMHEIAGINTQN

-507 LFNSAGYESLT
+507 LFNSAGYEDLT

-545 IEYDINNNQI
+545 IEYDINNNRI
-555 NYRSKIAQYLNN
+555 RYRSKIAQYLNN

-587 LDLVTN
+587 LDLLTN

-613 YPMNELVTV
+613 YPMDELVTV

-641 VTHNCQF
+641 VTHNCHF
-648 DYDRFLVDMDVIDT
+648 DYDRFLVDMDIIDT

-667 EDKDGPMDMY
+667 EDKNGPMDMY
-677 GDYKLQRVRSEIEEL
+677 GDYKLQRVRSQIEEL
-692 SGVLYVDAPGNK
+692 SGVLYVDVPGNK
-704 SGMTDY
+704 CGMVDY

-734 VYDRNK
+734 VYDRNR

-755 FVIDSMKFGG
+755 FVIDSMKFSG

-787 LGFVHNTGGLPM
+787 LGFVHNTSGLPM
-799 YGTRGAYQGRIS
+799 YGTRGGYQGRIS

-816 LRGKGNIDYI
+816 LRGKGTIDYI
-826 TSHTTS
+826 TSHTLS
-832 DSLVFYIDS
+832 DSLVFYLDS
-841 TNGSANKHIVDEQL
+841 TNGTANRHIVDEQM
-855 AGTEFPPASVEEAYM
+855 AGTEFPPASVEEAYL
-870 HWEPYEDQMF
+870 HWEPYQDQMF
-880 VHTLANPM
+880 IHTLEQPM
-888 DLFTEATLT
+888 DIFKETQLT
-897 GNSKITSSGMFGT
+897 GNSKITPNGMFGT
-910 GIVKFN
+910 GLVKFN

-929 HELLADTADLRIYD
+929 HELLADTANLRIYD

-959 HIDFKTRKGHFIANG
+959 HIDFKTRKGRFLANG

-981 VKNEIKAKS
+981 VQNEVKAKS

-1002 LRFKWDDPHKNVDI
+1002 LRFKWDDPYKDTDI

-1021 KELVDMQSV
+1021 KDLVDMQSV

-1038 PYVDYQF
+1038 PEVNYQF

-1051 YDFAKNVIAA
+1051 FDFAKNIINA

-1082 IRKNAAMDPLEKSR
+1082 IRKHAAMDILEKAR
-1096 ILAGRENKFHELY
+1096 ILAGRENKYHELY
-1109 DCNTRIVSA
+1109 NCHARIQSA
-1118 TKFFANGYYDYIDAE
+1118 TRFYANGYYDYIDAE
-1133 QRVQTLYFDT
+1133 ERVQTLYFDT
-1143 LYFMKET
+1143 VYFMKET
-1150 HGDAKIPK
+1150 FGEAKIPR

-1186 GGVEIIHG
+1186 GGVEILHG
-1194 CDSVKHARMKILQ
+1194 CDTLKHARMKILQ

-1269 KETHEF
+1269 KETREF
-1275 KAASREKLMDPSIPG
+1275 KAASKEKLMDPSVPG
-1290 NIITLNTDNC
+1290 NIIILNTDNC
-1300 EVHGS
+1300 EATGT
-1305 GSIDMG
+1305 GTIDMG

-1337 LTTSIDFFFNEKSMD
+1337 LTTSIDFFFNDKSMD
-1352 IMNKALENTTLD
+1352 LMNKALEKASLD
-1364 YVDVSGDEAY
+1364 FVDVSGDEAY
-1374 DLALYNLLGKTEYD
+1374 DQALYNILGKAEYD
-1388 RYQRSTALGQNR
+1388 RFQRNASMGEYR
-1400 RLPDALQVKFLFSN
+1400 RLPSALQVQFLFSN

-1421 EQSTFKSQT
+1421 AQSTFKSQT
-1430 KLPLIV
+1430 RLPLMI
-1436 CGAKQQYKMVPGRIV
+1436 CGAKQVYKIVPGRIV

-1462 LYFEFDNHF
+1462 LYFEFENQ
-1471 FYYQFDNNAVSAFSS
+1471 FYYFQFDNNAVSAFSS
-1486 DKAFNDAIS
+1486 DKAFNDAIT
-1495 SVKPKNRFQAPDQAK
+1495 SVKPKNRFQEPDKAK

-1528 VKKYFTDI
+1528 VKNYFTDI
-1536 EEESETEE
+1536 EEETETED

>member
-1 MNKSYLRTISPSS
+1 
-14 YTHKSPA
+14 
-21 YHYSTFFIL
+21 
-30 HSSFYI
+30 
-36 FIRNRSFLYLC
+36 
-47 TPFFCVTM
+47 
-55 KKLLTVCILLCLTVL
+55 
-70 AQAQR
+70 
-75 FTSFSKDP
+75 
-83 SKTVEEMK
+83 MK
-91 EFYASVPKDRQK
+91 EFYSTVPKDRQK
-103 EAKDILDTFELMW
+103 EAKEVLDAFELMW
-116 TTRMDPANQQ
+116 TTQMDVDNQQ
-126 VFLEEA
+126 VFIEEA
-132 NKMVKKKHRPIP
+132 NKMVKKKHRPFP
-144 HFQSFIH
+144 HFQSYIN
-151 TYNVFIQS
+151 TYRAFLES
-159 QYADEADTWKKIL
+159 QYATETETWQKIL
-172 DYHIGQSSTFFQDKM
+172 SYHIGQSTTFFHDKM
-187 SLYARFF
+187 KLYEQFF
-194 QGNILNQGDNVKW
+194 KENIMNQGDNVKW
-207 VAMSDPEKMGFAEEP
+207 VAMGFADHLGFDGEP
-222 FFEFKNIDLMGFSA
+222 CFDFKDIDLWGYSA
-236 KDSLT
+236 KDSLI
-241 VKGMSG
+241 VSGVNG
-247 RYYPDKLQFKAN
+247 RYYPDKLTFKAN

-271 DNVKAVLKTYDIDLR
+271 PNVKAKLKTYDIDLR
-286 FPRVVADNA
+286 FPKVVANDA
-295 LLHYPRLFAQPVIGR
+295 MFYYPKLFANPIVGR
-310 VEDKAVLPTSE
+310 VEEKAVLPTSE
-321 EKATYPRFISDE
+321 EKATYPRFISQE

-350 FEMRGASIYGT
+350 FEMRGASIFGT
-361 GQGDILAKVT
+361 GQGDTLAIVT
-371 IYNEGKVIISAS
+371 IHNEGNVIITAR

-394 LSEDAKVSVYIEN
+394 LSEDAQVSLYIEN

-452 SLQWVTTEKRIE
+452 SVQWVTTEKRIE
-464 LKPIVGNTSNQK
+464 FKPIVGNTSDQE

-487 SVMHEIAGYNIVN
+487 EVMHEIAGYNTVN

-507 LFNSAGYESLT
+507 LFNSAGYEDLT

-545 IEYDINNNQI
+545 IEYDINNNHI
-555 NYRSKIAQYLNN
+555 HYRSKIAQYLNN

-587 LDLVTN
+587 LDLATN

-613 YPMNELVTV
+613 YPMDELVTV

-641 VTHNCQF
+641 VTHNCKF
-648 DYDRFLVDMDVIDT
+648 DYDRFLVDMDIIDT

-667 EDKDGPMDMY
+667 EDKNGPMDMY
-677 GDYKLQRVRSEIEEL
+677 GDYKLQRVRSQIEEL
-692 SGVLYVDAPGNK
+692 SGVLYIDVPGNK

-734 VYDRNK
+734 VYDRNR

-755 FVIDSMKFGG
+755 FVIDSMKFTG
-765 ALISGGIFPDIAE
+765 ALVSGGIFPDIAE

-787 LGFVHNTGGLPM
+787 LGFVHNTNGLPM
-799 YGTRGAYQGRIS
+799 YGTKGGYQGRIS

-826 TSHTTS
+826 TSHTLS
-832 DSLVFYIDS
+832 DSLVFYLDS
-841 TNGSANKHIVDEQL
+841 TNGSANRHVVDEQM
-855 AGTEFPPASVEEAYM
+855 AGAEFPPASVEEAYL
-870 HWEPYEDQMF
+870 HWEPYQDQMF
-880 VHTLANPM
+880 VHTLQQPM
-888 DLFTEATLT
+888 DIFREAQLT
-897 GNSKITSSGMFGT
+897 GNSKITPNGMYGT

-959 HIDFKTRKGHFIANG
+959 HIDFKTRKGHFLANG
-974 EASVVYF
+974 KASEVYF
-981 VKNEIKAKS
+981 VQNEIKAKS

-1038 PYVDYQF
+1038 PNANYMF

-1051 YDFAKNVIAA
+1051 FDFSKNIIFA

-1071 AAITPQHGDVT
+1071 AAITPLHGDVT
-1082 IRKNAAMDPLEKSR
+1082 IRKNAAMDVLENSR
-1096 ILAGRENKFHELY
+1096 ILAGRENKYHELY
-1109 DCNTRIVSA
+1109 NCTTRVQSA
-1118 TKFFANGYYDYIDAE
+1118 TRFYANGYYDYIDAE

-1143 LYFMKET
+1143 VYFMKET
-1150 HGDAKIPK
+1150 FGEAKIPL

-1186 GGVEIIHG
+1186 GGVEIIHD
-1194 CDSVKHARMKILQ
+1194 CDTLKHARMKILQ

-1212 NIMIQV
+1212 NIMLQI
-1218 HDRTKDMDERKV
+1218 HDRTKDMNERKV

-1269 KETHEF
+1269 KETREF
-1275 KAASREKLMDPSIPG
+1275 KAASKEKLMDPSVPG
-1290 NIITLNTDNC
+1290 NIIVLNTDRC
-1300 EVHGS
+1300 EAHGS
-1305 GSIDMG
+1305 GTIDMG

-1326 NYMLADSAEMH
+1326 NFMMADSAEMH
-1337 LTTSIDFFFNEKSMD
+1337 LTTSIDFFFNDKSMD
-1352 IMNKALENTTLD
+1352 LMNKALENPSLNF
-1364 YVDVSGDEAY
+1364 VDVSGDEAF
-1374 DLALYNLLGKTEYD
+1374 DLALYNILGKAEYD
-1388 RYQRSTALGQNR
+1388 RYQRNMALGQNR

-1430 KLPLIV
+1430 ALPLIV
-1436 CGAKQQYKMVPGRIV
+1436 CGAKQVYKMVPGRIV

-1462 LYFEFDNHF
+1462 LYFEIDNQ
-1471 FYYQFDNNAVSAFSS
+1471 FYYFQFDNNAVSAFSS

-1510 GLPSFTYKLGN
+1510 GLPSFSYKLGN
-1521 RSLKNKF
+1521 RGLKNKF

-1536 EEESETEE
+1536 EEETETED

>member
-1 MNKSYLRTISPSS
+1 
-14 YTHKSPA
+14 
-21 YHYSTFFIL
+21 
-30 HSSFYI
+30 
-36 FIRNRSFLYLC
+36 
-47 TPFFCVTM
+47 M

-545 IEYDINNNQI
+545 IEYDINNNKI

-897 GNSKITSSGMFGT
+897 GNSKITPSGMFGT

-1269 KETHEF
+1269 KETREF
-1275 KAASREKLMDPSIPG
+1275 KAASKEKLMDPSIPG

-1536 EEESETEE
+1536 EEESETEEYWIGFG

>member
-1 MNKSYLRTISPSS
+1 
-14 YTHKSPA
+14 
-21 YHYSTFFIL
+21 
-30 HSSFYI
+30 
-36 FIRNRSFLYLC
+36 
-47 TPFFCVTM
+47 M

-286 FPRVVADNA
+286 FPHVVADNA

-1194 CDSVKHARMKILQ
+1194 CDSVKHARMKILK

-1374 DLALYNLLGKTEYD
+1374 DLALYNLFGKTEYD

>member
-1 MNKSYLRTISPSS
+1 
-14 YTHKSPA
+14 
-21 YHYSTFFIL
+21 
-30 HSSFYI
+30 
-36 FIRNRSFLYLC
+36 
-47 TPFFCVTM
+47 M
-55 KKLLTVCILLCLTVL
+55 KKLLTVCILLCLMVL

-799 YGTRGAYQGRIS
+799 YDTRGAYQGRIS

-897 GNSKITSSGMFGT
+897 GNSKITPSGMFGT

>member
-1 MNKSYLRTISPSS
+1 MKRFFLISI
-14 YTHKSPA
+14 
-21 YHYSTFFIL
+21 IL
-30 HSSFYI
+30 
-36 FIRNRSFLYLC
+36 
-47 TPFFCVTM
+47 CVSV
-55 KKLLTVCILLCLTVL
+55 LTY
-70 AQAQR
+70 AQR
-75 FTSFSKDP
+75 FTSFSNDP
-83 SKTVEEMK
+83 TKTVEEMK

-103 EAKDILDTFELMW
+103 EAKEILEQFELMW
-116 TTRMDPANQQ
+116 TTRMDADNQE
-126 VFLEEA
+126 VFITEA

-144 HFQSFIH
+144 HFQSFIR
-151 TYNVFIQS
+151 TYDIFLQS
-159 QYADEADTWKKIL
+159 QYAGESETWQKIL
-172 DYHIGQSSTFFQDKM
+172 DYHISKSSTFFQEKM
-187 SLYARFF
+187 ELYARFF
-194 QGNILNQGDNVKW
+194 QDNIMNQGDNVKW
-207 VAMSDPEKMGFAEEP
+207 VAMGLADHLGFDQEP
-222 FFEFKNIDLMGFSA
+222 YFDFKDIDLWGYSA
-236 KDSLT
+236 KDSL
-241 VKGMSG
+241 VVSSVNG

-259 GGTITWERAGLD
+259 GGTISWDRAGLD
-271 DNVKAVLKTYDIDLR
+271 PGVYAELKTYDIDLR
-286 FPRVVADNA
+286 FPRVVAEDA
-295 LLHYPRLFAQPVIGR
+295 LFHYPKLFAQPMVGR
-310 VEDKAVLPTSE
+310 VEEKAVLPTSE
-321 EKATYPRFISDE
+321 EDATYPRFTSYE
-333 ATLPVKN
+333 TTLPVKD
-340 LYKDVDYVGG
+340 LYKDVDYIGG
-350 FEMRGASIYGT
+350 FAMHGASIFGT
-361 GQGDILAKVT
+361 GHGDTLAKVT
-371 IYNEGKVIISAS
+371 IYNEGEVIITAQ

-394 LSEDAKVSVYIEN
+394 LSEDAKVSLYIEN

-419 DNEKKSLLIS
+419 DNEKKNLLIS

-452 SLQWVTTEKRIE
+452 SIQWTTTEKRIE
-464 LKPIVGNTSNQK
+464 LKPIVGNTSDQA

-487 SVMHEIAGYNIVN
+487 GVMHEIAGFNTQN

-507 LFNSAGYESLT
+507 LFNSAGYEDLT

-545 IEYDINNNQI
+545 IEYDVNNNRI
-555 NYRSKIAQYLNN
+555 HYRSKIAQYLNN
-567 QVKKK
+567 QLKKK

-613 YPMNELVTV
+613 YPMDELVTV

-648 DYDRFLVDMDVIDT
+648 DYDRFLVDMDIIDT

-667 EDKDGPMDMY
+667 EDKNGPMDMY
-677 GDYKLQRVRSEIEEL
+677 GDYKLQRVRSQIEEL
-692 SGVLYVDAPGNK
+692 SGVLYVDVPGNK
-704 SGMTDY
+704 SGIVDY

-734 VYDRNK
+734 VYDRNR
-740 FYYAVNQFRI
+740 FYYSVNQFRI

-755 FVIDSMKFGG
+755 FVIDSMKFTG

-778 PLKVQPDFS
+778 PLKVQSDFS
-787 LGFVHNTGGLPM
+787 LGFVHNTTGLPM
-799 YGTRGAYQGRIS
+799 YGTKGGYQGRIS

-826 TSHTTS
+826 TSHTYS
-832 DSLVFYIDS
+832 DSLVFYLDS
-841 TNGSANKHIVDEQL
+841 TNGAANRHIVDEQQ
-855 AGTEFPPASVEEAYM
+855 AGTEFPPASVEEAYL

-880 VHTLANPM
+880 IHTLQEPM
-888 DLFTEATLT
+888 DIFKETELT
-897 GNSKITSSGMFGT
+897 GNSKITPNGMFGT

-959 HIDFKTRKGHFIANG
+959 HIDFKTRKGRFLANG

-981 VKNEIKAKS
+981 VQNEVKAKS

-1002 LRFKWDDPHKNVDI
+1002 LRFKWDDPYKNTDI

-1030 GNELYAVA
+1030 GNELFAVA
-1038 PYVDYQF
+1038 PEVNYQF

-1051 YDFAKNVIAA
+1051 FDFAKNIINA

-1071 AAITPQHGDVT
+1071 AAITPLHGDVT
-1082 IRKNAAMDPLEKSR
+1082 IRKHAAMDILEKAR
-1096 ILAGRENKFHELY
+1096 ILAGRENKYHELY
-1109 DCNTRIVSA
+1109 NCHARIQSA
-1118 TKFFANGYYDYIDAE
+1118 TRFYANGYYDYIDAE
-1133 QRVQTLYFDT
+1133 ERVQTLYFDT
-1143 LYFMKET
+1143 IYFMKET
-1150 HGDAKIPK
+1150 FGEAKIPK

-1186 GGVEIIHG
+1186 GGVEILHG
-1194 CDSVKHARMKILQ
+1194 CDTVKHARMKILQ

-1212 NIMIQV
+1212 NIMLQV

-1269 KETHEF
+1269 KETREF
-1275 KAASREKLMDPSIPG
+1275 KAASKEKLMDPSVPG
-1290 NIITLNTDNC
+1290 NIIVLNTDNC
-1300 EVHGS
+1300 EATGT
-1305 GSIDMG
+1305 GTIDMG
-1311 AKLGRVDFVTNGTIV
+1311 TKLGRVDFVTNGTIV

-1337 LTTSIDFFFNEKSMD
+1337 ITTSIDFFFNDKSMD
-1352 IMNKALENTTLD
+1352 LMNKALENASLD
-1364 YVDVSGDEAY
+1364 FVDVSGDEAF
-1374 DLALYNLLGKTEYD
+1374 DQALYNILGKTEYD

-1400 RLPDALQVKFLFSN
+1400 RLPDALQVQFLFSN
-1414 IDFEWDK
+1414 IDFDWDK
-1421 EQSTFKSQT
+1421 DHSTFKSQT
-1430 KLPLIV
+1430 VLPLIV
-1436 CGAKQQYKMVPGRIV
+1436 CGSKQVYKTVPGRIV

-1462 LYFEFDNHF
+1462 LYFEFDDQ
-1471 FYYQFDNNAVSAFSS
+1471 FYYFQFDNNAVSAFSS
-1486 DKAFNDAIS
+1486 NKAFNDAIT
-1495 SVKPKNRFQAPDQAK
+1495 SVKPKNRFQEPDKAK

-1528 VKKYFTDI
+1528 VKNYFTDI
-1536 EEESETEE
+1536 EEETETESETGE

>member
-1 MNKSYLRTISPSS
+1 
-14 YTHKSPA
+14 
-21 YHYSTFFIL
+21 
-30 HSSFYI
+30 
-36 FIRNRSFLYLC
+36 
-47 TPFFCVTM
+47 M
-55 KKLLTVCILLCLTVL
+55 KKILIFGILLCISIL
-70 AQAQR
+70 ANAQR
-75 FTSFSKDP
+75 FTSFSSDP

-91 EFYASVPKDRQK
+91 EFYSSVPKDRQK
-103 EAKDILDTFELMW
+103 EAKEILDEFELMW
-116 TTRMDPANQQ
+116 TTRMDMDNQE
-126 VFLEEA
+126 VFIEEA

-151 TYNVFIQS
+151 TYNIFLQS
-159 QYADEADTWKKIL
+159 QYAGETETWQKIL
-172 DYHIGQSSTFFQDKM
+172 DYHIGHSSTFFQEKM
-187 SLYARFF
+187 DLYAHFF
-194 QGNILNQGDNVKW
+194 QDNIMNQGDNVKW
-207 VAMSDPEKMGFAEEP
+207 IAMGFADHLGFDQEP
-222 FFEFKNIDLMGFSA
+222 FFDFQDIDLWGYSA
-236 KDSLT
+236 KDSLI
-241 VKGMSG
+241 VSGVNG

-259 GGTITWERAGLD
+259 GGTISWDRAGLEA
-271 DNVKAVLKTYDIDLR
+271 NVRAELKTYDIDLR

-295 LLHYPRLFAQPVIGR
+295 LFYYPKLFAQPILGR
-310 VEDKAVLPTSE
+310 VEEKAMLPTSE
-321 EKATYPRFISDE
+321 EKATYPRFTSQE

-361 GQGDILAKVT
+361 GQGDTLARVT
-371 IYNEGKVIISAS
+371 IYNEGEIIITAQ
-383 SRSFLIRPANL
+383 SRSFLIRPTNL
-394 LSEDAKVSVYIEN
+394 LSEDAKVSLYIET

-452 SLQWVTTEKRIE
+452 SVQWVTSEKRIE
-464 LKPIVGNTSNQK
+464 LKPIVGNTSSQE

-487 SVMHEIAGYNIVN
+487 AVMHEIAGFNTQN
-500 PLYTLWQ
+500 PLFTLWQ
-507 LFNSAGYESLT
+507 LFNSAGYEDLT

-545 IEYDINNNQI
+545 IEYDINNNRI
-555 NYRSKIAQYLNN
+555 HYRSKIAQYLNN

-613 YPMNELVTV
+613 YPMDEVVTV

-648 DYDRFLVDMDVIDT
+648 DYDRFLVDMDIIDT

-667 EDKDGPMDMY
+667 EDKNGPMDMY

-692 SGVLYVDAPGNK
+692 SGVLYVDVPGNK
-704 SGMTDY
+704 SGMVDY

-755 FVIDSMKFGG
+755 FVIDSMKFSG

-787 LGFVHNTGGLPM
+787 LGFVHNTAGLPM
-799 YGTRGAYQGRIS
+799 YGTRGGYQGRIS

-826 TSHTTS
+826 TSHTYS

-841 TNGSANKHIVDEQL
+841 TNGAANTHRVDEQM
-855 AGTEFPPASVEEAYM
+855 AGTEFPPAAVEEAYL
-870 HWEPYEDQMF
+870 HWEPYQDQMF
-880 VHTLANPM
+880 IHTLQNPM

-897 GNSKITSSGMFGT
+897 GNSKITPHGMYGT

-929 HELLADTADLRIYD
+929 HEILADTADLRIYD

-959 HIDFKTRKGHFIANG
+959 HIDFKTRKGHFKANG

-981 VKNEIKAKS
+981 VQNEIKAKS

-1002 LRFKWDDPHKNVDI
+1002 LRFKWDDPYKDTDI
-1016 DNTPI
+1016 DNTPV
-1021 KELVDMQSV
+1021 KELVDMQST
-1030 GNELYAVA
+1030 GNELSAVA
-1038 PYVDYQF
+1038 PEVNYQF

-1051 YDFAKNVIAA
+1051 FDFAKNVISA

-1082 IRKNAAMDPLEKSR
+1082 IRKRAAMDALDNSR

-1109 DCNTRIVSA
+1109 NCHTRIQSA
-1118 TKFFANGYYDYIDAE
+1118 TRFYANGYYDYIDAE

-1143 LYFMKET
+1143 IYFMKET
-1150 HGDAKIPK
+1150 FGEARIPL

-1194 CDSVKHARMKILQ
+1194 CDTLKHARMKILQ

-1212 NIMIQV
+1212 NIMLQV
-1218 HDRTKDMDERKV
+1218 HDRTKDMNERKV

-1269 KETHEF
+1269 KETRQF
-1275 KAASREKLMDPSIPG
+1275 KAASKEKLMDPSVPG
-1290 NIITLNTDNC
+1290 NIIILNTDNC
-1300 EVHGS
+1300 EATGS
-1305 GSIDMG
+1305 GTIDMG

-1326 NYMLADSAEMH
+1326 NFMLADSAEMH
-1337 LTTSIDFFFNEKSMD
+1337 LTTSIDFFFNDKSMD
-1352 IMNKALENTTLD
+1352 LMNKALENASLNF
-1364 YVDVSGDEAY
+1364 VDVSGDEAF
-1374 DLALYNLLGKTEYD
+1374 DQALYNILGKAEYD

-1400 RLPDALQVKFLFSN
+1400 RLPDALQVRFLFSN

-1421 EQSTFKSQT
+1421 DQSTFESQT
-1430 KLPLIV
+1430 SLPLIV
-1436 CGAKQQYKMVPGRIV
+1436 CGSKQVYKTVPGRIV

-1462 LYFEFDNHF
+1462 LYFEFDNQ
-1471 FYYQFDNNAVSAFSS
+1471 FYYFQFDNNAVSAFSS
-1486 DKAFNDAIS
+1486 DKAFNDAIT
-1495 SVKPKNRFQAPDQAK
+1495 SVKPKNRFQEPDKDK
-1510 GLPSFTYKLGN
+1510 GLPSFSYKLGN

-1528 VKKYFTDI
+1528 VKNYFTDI
-1536 EEESETEE
+1536 EEEPETEEE